1 MIRRFRAALAAL
13 DPFILLMLG
22 LVALASVLPVR
33 GQGAVI
39 AGYGANGL
47 IVLLFFLHGAKL
59 SRAAIVAGFGNFRL
73 HAAVLATTF
82 VVFPL
87 IGLSLQALLTGAVAP
102 GILSGIL
109 FLCLLPSTVQSS
121 IAFTAIARGNVAAAV
136 CSASLSNLA
145 GIVLTPLLVALLMQQ
160 SAGVSTS
167 SVVRIV
173 GQLLLPFVAGH
184 LARPL
189 IGGAIARHKLLV
201 GRVDRLSILAVV
213 YTAFSASVIEG
224 LWAKVDLA
232 DLALVMVL
240 CAAIL
245 AFVLWLTWWVSGK
258 LGLARED
265 RVVMLF
271 CGSKKS
277 LASGVPMA
285 SALFPPAVLGPVMLP
300 LMLFH
305 QLQLITCATIAGAMK
320 EEAETADGGNP
331 TAVVS
336 PKARNSC

>member
-1 MIRRFRAALAAL
+1 MTRRLRAALAAL

-22 LVALASVLPVR
+22 LVLLASVAPVR

-39 AGYGANGL
+39 AGYVANGL

-59 SRAAIVAGFGNFRL
+59 SRAAIVAGFGNVRL
-73 HAAVLATTF
+73 HVAILTTTF

-87 IGLSLQALLTGAVAP
+87 IGLGLQAALTGLVAA
-102 GILSGIL
+102 GILSGVL

-121 IAFTAIARGNVAAAV
+121 IAFTAIARGNVAGAV
-136 CSASLSNLA
+136 CSASLSNLL
-145 GIVLTPLLVALLMQQ
+145 GVVLTPLLVALLMRQ
-160 SAGVSTS
+160 SAGVSAD
-167 SVVRIV
+167 SVMKIV
-173 GQLLLPFVAGH
+173 SQLLLPFVAGH
-184 LARPL
+184 LSRPWT
-189 IGGAIARHKLLV
+189 GGLIARHKPLV
-201 GRVDRLSILAVV
+201 GRIDRLSILAVV
-213 YTAFSASVIEG
+213 YTAFSASVVEG

-232 DLALVMVL
+232 DLAVVVML
-240 CAAIL
+240 CAVIL
-245 AFVLWLTWWVSGK
+245 AFILWFTWSLSGR
-258 LGLARED
+258 LGFARED

-305 QLQLITCATIAGAMK
+305 QIQLIVCAFLAGAMK
-320 EEAETADGGNP
+320 DGGELAEAET
-331 TAVVS
+331 V
-336 PKARNSC
+336 

>member
-33 GQGAVI
+33 GLGAVI

-73 HAAVLATTF
+73 HVAVLATTF

-102 GILSGIL
+102 GVSSGIL

-160 SAGVSTS
+160 SAGVSAG

-173 GQLLLPFVAGH
+173 GQLLVPFVAGH

-189 IGGAIARHKLLV
+189 IGDFIARHKLLV
-201 GRVDRLSILAVV
+201 GRVDHLSILAVV

-224 LWAKVDLA
+224 LWTKVDLA
-232 DLALVMVL
+232 DLALVVVL

-245 AFVLWLTWWVSGK
+245 ALVLWLTWWVSGK

-265 RVVMLF
+265 RVVTLF

-305 QLQLITCATIAGAMK
+305 QLQLITCMTIAGAMK
-320 EEAETADGGNP
+320 NGERDGGR
-331 TAVVS
+331 
-336 PKARNSC
+336 ARSGGGRVAQGAE

>member
-1 MIRRFRAALAAL
+1 MIRRFRAAFAVL

-22 LVALASVLPVR
+22 LVVLASVVPVR
-33 GQGAVI
+33 GHSAVI

-87 IGLSLQALLTGAVAP
+87 IGLSLQALLAGAVAP

-145 GIVLTPLLVALLMQQ
+145 GIVLTPLLVALLMQL
-160 SAGVSTS
+160 SAGVSTG

-173 GQLLLPFVAGH
+173 CQLLLPFVAGH

-189 IGGAIARHKLLV
+189 IGGFIAKHTLLV

-224 LWAKVDLA
+224 LWAKVGLA
-232 DLALVMVL
+232 DLALVVVL

-245 AFVLWLTWWVSGK
+245 ALVLWLTWWASGR

-285 SALFPPAVLGPVMLP
+285 SALFPLTVLGPVMLP

-305 QLQLITCATIAGAMK
+305 QIQLITCAFLARAMSAGTKTEGAR
-320 EEAETADGGNP
+320 EPA
-331 TAVVS
+331 AVEPS
-336 PKARNSC
+336 KAQGSR